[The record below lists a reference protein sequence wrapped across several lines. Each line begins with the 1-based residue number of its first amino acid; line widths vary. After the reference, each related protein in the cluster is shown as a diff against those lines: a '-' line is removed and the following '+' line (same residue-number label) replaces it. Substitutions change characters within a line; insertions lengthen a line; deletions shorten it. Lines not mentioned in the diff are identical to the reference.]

1 MRCKVYPR
9 MVKRVPMIFSP
20 TLQVVAIG
28 FVVLAVNC
36 LTPSSFA
43 AELDVS
49 DASDAK
55 ASSPPNVLLI
65 AIDDLKDWVGCLGG
79 HPHAL
84 TPNHDRL
91 AKRGMLFCK
100 AQYKARYKAQCQT
113 QYQAQYQAPFC
124 APPGASLLSG
134 RYPHTA
140 DNTPYDWRYAVQ
152 TTFARN
158 SHAFRSKTHR
168 FIRNE
173 NEKEELYDHRVD
185 PNAWNNLIRAD
196 ARPEQAALLNPFRDL
211 LPERNAP
218 YHPSTS
224 TAPIH
229 PWLKQHLTS
238 EGVIKP

>member
-1 MRCKVYPR
+1 VRCKVYPR
-9 MVKRVPMIFSP
+9 MVKRVPMIFFP

-28 FVVLAVNC
+28 FLALAVSC

-43 AELDVS
+43 AES

-65 AIDDLKDWVGCLGG
+65 AIDDLNAWVGCLGG
-79 HPHAL
+79 HPQAQ

-91 AKRGMLFCK
+91 AKRGVLFCK
-100 AQYKARYKAQCQT
+100 AQCK
-113 QYQAQYQAPFC
+113 APFC
-124 APPGASLLSG
+124 APPRASLLSG
-134 RYPHTA
+134 WYPHTA
-140 DNTPYDWRYAVQ
+140 DNTPDDLRCAVQ
-152 TTFARN
+152 TTYARN

-173 NEKEELYDHRVD
+173 NEKEEQCDHRAD

-218 YHPSTS
+218 YHSSTS

-229 PWLKQHLTS
+229 PWLEQHLTS